1 MFRSKKITGQYLK
14 KTELTAP
21 NSIQTMRI
29 RFAVNLLALLLSVLN
44 VSAQQTAGLPKAVLY
59 DKAGRQIAT
68 SSISDFDNPIII
80 VTYSESWCTPCVDLI
95 SKFDRNYATSAKN
108 SSVKIIAVNVDKSLA
123 STDVFTKA
131 KRWTN
136 IEVLHDKYGDFQTA
150 LYTTRAPS
158 VLFMND
164 HQQVIHTEST
174 YNLDVAKAYKLADQL
189 KRNLINAEKIYF
201 DKDWF
206 PVPDAEGMYYRQL
219 KRNGD
224 NDWEV
229 NDYFKNGQ
237 LQMRGKAVIPYPLV
251 RTGKY
256 SYFYQ
261 NGKLQS
267 ESFYNNNQLSGK
279 AMGWYENGNEQYE
292 YNYVNGLYDGK
303 WILYHDNGKTANTGL
318 YVNGKATGTWYH
330 YYPSGKKWKE
340 TMWKDGKREGRCQ
353 AWYENGKLKFD
364 VVFKNDEVSDEPK
377 PRYLHAN
384 GSSAFEIKSPTS
396 IAYYYEGGQTYLTVE
411 RVDDLLEVNLYYEN
425 GKPWYRVTMSDD
437 ETVNGKYIVWYN
449 NGNKQAEATM
459 FNNIPNGKAM
469 AWWEN
474 GTVRERV
481 DFTND
486 TREYFDKQ
494 GVKLSAA
501 PKEVFF
507 LVRKGEK
514 VDVSSLSNSIR
525 WLELAVKQEGKM
537 EE

>member
-1 MFRSKKITGQYLK
+1 
-14 KTELTAP
+14 
-21 NSIQTMRI
+21 MRI
-29 RFAVNLLALLLSVLN
+29 RFAVYLLALLLSVQN

-237 LQMRGKAVIPYPLV
+237 LQMVKLLFPIRWYAPVSTVIFTRMVNCKAKVF
-251 RTGKY
+251 TTTT
-256 SYFYQ
+256 
-261 NGKLQS
+261 
-267 ESFYNNNQLSGK
+267 SFRVKQWAGT
-279 AMGWYENGNEQYE
+279 
-292 YNYVNGLYDGK
+292 
-303 WILYHDNGKTANTGL
+303 KTATSNT
-318 YVNGKATGTWYH
+318 
-330 YYPSGKKWKE
+330 
-340 TMWKDGKREGRCQ
+340 
-353 AWYENGKLKFD
+353 
-364 VVFKNDEVSDEPK
+364 
-377 PRYLHAN
+377 
-384 GSSAFEIKSPTS
+384 
-396 IAYYYEGGQTYLTVE
+396 
-411 RVDDLLEVNLYYEN
+411 
-425 GKPWYRVTMSDD
+425 
-437 ETVNGKYIVWYN
+437 
-449 NGNKQAEATM
+449 
-459 FNNIPNGKAM
+459 NIIM
-469 AWWEN
+469 
-474 GTVRERV
+474 
-481 DFTND
+481 
-486 TREYFDKQ
+486 
-494 GVKLSAA
+494 
-501 PKEVFF
+501 
-507 LVRKGEK
+507 
-514 VDVSSLSNSIR
+514 
-525 WLELAVKQEGKM
+525 
-537 EE
+537 